1 LSEAMIE
8 ENIAIASKIPAFA
21 QFSAM
26 AIKFVS

>member
-1 LSEAMIE
+1 MIE